1 LVKDRFDYLVLGGG
15 SGGVAS
21 ARRAASHGA
30 RVGIIEGDRFGG
42 TCVNVG
48 CVPKK
53 IMWSAAMLAEAL
65 DDAKGY
71 GFDVGDWRLDFAKLK
86 AGRDEYVRFLNA
98 IYEKNLDAEG
108 VERIMGWGT
117 FVDAHTID
125 VAGRRLTAEH
135 VLIATGGKPRV
146 PDVPGA
152 ERGITSDGFFELDA
166 LPEHVA
172 LVGGGYIA
180 AELSGVLHHLGAQ
193 VTVLLHHGEP
203 IRGFDGMLR
212 SELVHH
218 MRDAGMDVKLWREAT
233 CVEGTAPSLFLVTRN
248 GDRAGPFDCIV
259 WAIGR
264 LPRTAGIGLENTGV
278 VLDADGHVVVD
289 DLQSTAVPGVH
300 AVGDVTGRLQ
310 LTPVA
315 IAAGRKLADRLFG
328 GQPEARIDYDDV
340 ATVLFSH
347 PPIAT
352 VGLSEEA
359 ARARFGDAAVKIY
372 ERRFTNLYHALTT
385 KKPKTAMKLVVAGTE
400 ERVVGIHVIGLAAD
414 ELIQGFAVALRMGAK
429 KSDLDRTMAIH
440 PTAAEELVTLR

>member
-21 ARRAASHGA
+21 ARRAASYGA
-30 RVGIIEGDRFGG
+30 RVGIIEADRFGG

-53 IMWSAAMLAEAL
+53 IMWNAAVLAGAL
-65 DDAKGY
+65 EDAEGY
-71 GFDVGDWRLDFAKLK
+71 GFDVGGWKLDFGKLK
-86 AGRDEYVRFLNA
+86 AGRDEYVRFLNG
-98 IYEKNLDAEG
+98 IYERNLDAEG
-108 VERIMGWGT
+108 VERITGWGQ

-125 VAGRRLTAEH
+125 VGGRRLTTEH
-135 VLIATGGKPRV
+135 VLIATGGKPRL
-146 PDVPGA
+146 PDVPGV
-152 ERGITSDGFFELDA
+152 ERGITSDGFFEIDA
-166 LPEHVA
+166 LPKDVA

-180 AELSGVLHHLGAQ
+180 AELSGVLHHLGSR

-212 SELVHH
+212 SELVRH
-218 MRDAGMDVKLWREAT
+218 MRDAGMDVRLWREAT
-233 CVEGTAPSLFLVTRN
+233 CIEGTSPSLFIVTRN
-248 GDRAGPFDCIV
+248 GDRIGPFDCIV

-264 LPRTAGIGLENTGV
+264 LPRTAGIGLENIGV
-278 VLDADGHVVVD
+278 VLDGDGHVVVD

-328 GQPEARIDYDDV
+328 GEPEARIDYDDV
-340 ATVLFSH
+340 PTVLFSH
-347 PPIAT
+347 PPIGT

-359 ARARFGDAAVKIY
+359 ARARFGDAAVKTY
-372 ERRFTNLYHALTT
+372 ERRFTNLYHGLTT
-385 KKPKTAMKLVVAGTE
+385 KKPKTAMKLVVAGPE